1 MQNLLMSFASL
12 VNMTVGMQF
21 MSNRMSI
28 MLGAMILTISHIISA
43 NATDIS
49 MLFVSIGFI
58 EGIGT
63 ALVHPPVTA
72 TIGEYFHKRRGLA
85 NGLAFSGASFGS
97 LIFAPIFSALFDDY
111 GYSGTFMIVAGMTF
125 NMLVTGALLRPIKSF
140 ERHKSAVNQKD
151 KNTKHINEV
160 GNTKE
165 FVELL
170 PVKDNAYIIGSSN
183 SVENGVQSERNKTDM
198 ILTQLVLKKENGHL
212 GGVLPN
218 KSILQLRTG
227 DASSKIKIVRSDS
240 YQQHSDTNTMSGS
253 PLLPRS
259 RAWSLGNRQGTK
271 TASQNSHTG
280 LSPLN
285 NIVESLSRS
294 RVALYSSAD
303 GVCGSVIDI
312 QEMPLER
319 SEENKNKDTKTSFLG
334 KLKAS
339 FDVNLFK
346 SLLFPV
352 FLLMAA
358 MLAPASYLLPLFL
371 APLSKDIGLSAEQTG
386 LLMAIIGGVGMSS
399 RILCALFADRKIVK
413 LTTLLAVVSTLAGVT
428 VHCARIF
435 KTFPSL
441 VFMAVLLGLCC
452 EIYQSMYPV
461 ILVEYLTLPKLKSCI
476 GFTLLCHGLAIAIT
490 FPVVGALRDS
500 TGNYYASYHFLGT
513 MSFVGALLALSLPHV
528 HKRQQMEV
536 EV

>member
-28 MLGAMILTISHIISA
+28 MLGAIILTISHIISA

-49 MLFVSIGFI
+49 MLFASIGFL

-85 NGLAFSGASFGS
+85 NGLAFSGASFGG

-125 NMLVTGALLRPIKSF
+125 NILVTGALLRPIKSF
-140 ERHKSAVNQKD
+140 ERQKSAVNQKD

-165 FVELL
+165 LEELL
-170 PVKDNAYIIGSSN
+170 SVKDNTYVIGSSN

-198 ILTQLVLKKENGHL
+198 ILTQLVLEKENGHL
-212 GGVLPN
+212 GVLPN
-218 KSILQLRTG
+218 KAILQLRTG

-240 YQQHSDTNTMSGS
+240 YQQRSDTNTMSGS

-259 RAWSLGNRQGTK
+259 RAWSLGNRQGTR
-271 TASQNSHTG
+271 TASQNSHKG

-285 NIVESLSRS
+285 SLVESLSRS

-312 QEMPLER
+312 QEIPLER
-319 SEENKNKDTKTSFLG
+319 SEGNKNKDTKTSFLS

-346 SLLFPV
+346 SVLFPV

-358 MLAPASYLLPLFL
+358 MLAPTSGLLPLFL
-371 APLSKDIGLSAEQTG
+371 APLSKDLGLSAEQTG

-399 RILCALFADRKIVK
+399 RILCALFADRKFVK

-428 VHCARIF
+428 AHCARIF

-441 VFMAVLLGLCC
+441 VVMAVLLGLCC

-476 GFTLLCHGLAIAIT
+476 GFTLLCHGLAVAAT

-528 HKRQQMEV
+528 HKRQHTEV